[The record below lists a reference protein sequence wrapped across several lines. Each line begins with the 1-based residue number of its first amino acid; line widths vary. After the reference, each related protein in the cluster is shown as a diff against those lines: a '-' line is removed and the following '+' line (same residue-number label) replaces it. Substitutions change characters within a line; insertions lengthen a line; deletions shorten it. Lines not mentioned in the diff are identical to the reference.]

1 LNMAA
6 NMANRKIGLA
16 FFSAEM
22 SETQIMMRMIAS
34 GAKLNHQKVRTALL
48 VDADFAAMSS
58 ASSNI
63 FEWDMWIDDTP
74 NIKFAELRNK
84 CRLLKTRGVKI
95 VFIDYLTLV
104 QHGDI
109 RTPRYER
116 VGELVR
122 EMKAMARE
130 LSIPV
135 IVLSQLNR
143 QAEGQEPSLAELR
156 QSGEVEE
163 HADMIM
169 LMHRKRD
176 TPEDNETTLYVAK
189 HRNGP
194 TGKVML
200 YFEGDY
206 TRFVAERVH
215 GGER

>member
-1 LNMAA
+1 
-6 NMANRKIGLA
+6 
-16 FFSAEM
+16 
-22 SETQIMMRMIAS
+22 
-34 GAKLNHQKVRTALL
+34 
-48 VDADFAAMSS
+48 
-58 ASSNI
+58 
-63 FEWDMWIDDTP
+63 
-74 NIKFAELRNK
+74 
-84 CRLLKTRGVKI
+84 
-95 VFIDYLTLV
+95 
-104 QHGDI
+104 
-109 RTPRYER
+109 